1 MKNTEIKIGDKVI
14 FDPLESIKCPGFGDR
29 EKIEVE
35 GIVRLIN
42 EDHHWF
48 MAEYCPDGL
57 HQIRICF
64 NFSDIGDIVK
74 KV

>member
-1 MKNTEIKIGDKVI
+1 MKNTIKIGDKVV
-14 FDPLESIKCPGFGDR
+14 FDPLEGIKHPGFGDR
-29 EKIEVE
+29 EAVEVE

-48 MAEYCPDGL
+48 MAEYFPDGV
-57 HQIRICF
+57 HKVRICF

-74 KV
+74 KVE